1 MTETISPEC
10 SEVWSGLRVRGMGEV
25 LLITDDPA
33 GSVLFGRSLGPDVSF
48 SIHDLSSNL
57 VPTGK
62 ADAVIADVGDL
73 SPPMVERMRNLL
85 VQVRRNAPL
94 VVLLRH
100 ESARARLQAVALGAT
115 LTLSAPF
122 DPRLI
127 HAALVRSGMP
137 SRGPSLKAVRKAETA
152 REFYQSVF
160 TPERPITPTVID
172 NGTEFVGQAIQET
185 GIRDW
190 IAAVRQ
196 FDDATHQHCLLV
208 AGLAAAFAS
217 NLGLGSFERQR
228 LTRAALLHDV
238 GKIHIPASI
247 LNKPGKLDDD
257 EMALV
262 RLHPEQGYRILADQG
277 FEQEMLGV
285 VRSHHE
291 MLDGS
296 GYPDRIREHQIPD
309 LVRVVT
315 ICDIYAALI
324 ERRPYKAPMPGEK
337 AFGILKDMTG
347 RLDQVLV
354 DAFHPVVASL
364 MTDLPQA
371 A

>member
-1 MTETISPEC
+1 MSTRS
-10 SEVWSGLRVRGMGEV
+10 SRRSHGVRVRGMGRV

-33 GSVLFGRSLGPDVSF
+33 GSVLFGRSLGPDVVF
-48 SIHDLSSNL
+48 TTHDLYS
-57 VPTGK
+57 
-62 ADAVIADVGDL
+62 DATPDGPVDALIADVGNL
-73 SPPMVERMRNLL
+73 SQEMARRMRHLL
-85 VQVRRNAPL
+85 AQVRRNAPL

-100 ESARARLQAVALGAT
+100 ESARARLQAVTLGAS
-115 LTLSAPF
+115 LTLSPPF

-137 SRGPSLKAVRKAETA
+137 STAPGLKAARKAETA

-190 IAAVRQ
+190 IWAVRQ

-217 NLGLGSFERQR
+217 SLGLGASERQR

-262 RLHPEQGYRILADQG
+262 RLHPEQGYAILADQG
-277 FEQEMLGV
+277 FEAEMLGV

-296 GYPDRIREHQIPD
+296 GYPDRIRDRQIPD

-324 ERRPYKAPMPGEK
+324 ERRPYKAPMSGGK

-364 MTDLPQA
+364 MPEISQA